1 VGLTIV
7 EAPRKTNYREEN
19 SVLEWIGKRY
29 MRMQKIRHEE
39 QGFTLIELLVVIIII
54 GILAAIAIPTFLSQR
69 LKAQQAASKS
79 DTRNAASAE
88 VLHYTDF
95 NTFTTVMGDLTAQ
108 GFRQSANVVTTAPLG
123 NATTYCVQSSYT
135 GVANTTYHMAEAGG
149 GVNTGPCP

>member
-1 VGLTIV
+1 
-7 EAPRKTNYREEN
+7 
-19 SVLEWIGKRY
+19 
-29 MRMQKIRHEE
+29 
-39 QGFTLIELLVVIIII
+39 VIIII

-95 NTFTTVMGDLTAQ
+95 NTFTTTVGAGGLADQ
-108 GFRQSANVVTTAPLG
+108 GFRQSANVVTTAPTG

-135 GVANTTYHMAEAGG
+135 GVAGTTYHMAEGGG
-149 GVNTGPCP
+149 GVTAGPCPP